1 MSLKH
6 ISLFL
11 MNLAV
16 ANSYCSLIG
25 FKTAIRA
32 LGRQQEPLL
41 FVTVP
46 AAMIGTTMASKVHH
60 ITYETNSQCSRS
72 LMQVL

>member
-1 MSLKH
+1 
-6 ISLFL
+6 

-25 FKTAIRA
+25 WKTAIRA
-32 LGRQQEPLL
+32 LSRQQEPLL
-41 FVTVP
+41 LVTVI

-60 ITYETNSQCSRS
+60 ITYKINSQYE
-72 LMQVL
+72 V